1 MFVSLSAGL
10 FFMVLLVEE
19 AVRQLRD
26 NEAVLVQLESLRGGG
41 VSDKEDGRKGASGC
55 SCLC

>member
-10 FFMVLLVEE
+10 FFMVLLVKE

-26 NEAVLVQLESLRGGG
+26 NEAVLVQLESLGGGG
-41 VSDKEDGRKGASGC
+41 VSDKRTEGRELAGAVATK
-55 SCLC
+55 